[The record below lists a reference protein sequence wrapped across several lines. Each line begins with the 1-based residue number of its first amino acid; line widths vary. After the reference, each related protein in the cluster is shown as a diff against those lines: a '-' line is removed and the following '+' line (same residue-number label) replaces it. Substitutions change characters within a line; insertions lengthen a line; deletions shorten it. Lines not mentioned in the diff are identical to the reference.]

1 MWWSFIFENALS
13 PLHQLL
19 NLSHLLSLLAL
30 PTSGFSK
37 NLLTFNPVL
46 VLFFCDKRNSYNRL
60 KGSKMQKRI
69 FPFLLIL
76 ILLSINQCSKT
87 PSPRVVVMD
96 FIEAVNKADTAS
108 LETYL
113 DLERFTQEKVKELP
127 DSIRAEV
134 FSRVKEQL
142 WENFLGSGGTRLRWQ
157 NKMIVVNKEKIEG
170 DHALVEVTFVDQKT
184 GITEYTKARLYK
196 KEDRWWIYYIRD

>member
-1 MWWSFIFENALS
+1 M
-13 PLHQLL
+13 
-19 NLSHLLSLLAL
+19 
-30 PTSGFSK
+30 
-37 NLLTFNPVL
+37 
-46 VLFFCDKRNSYNRL
+46 NRT

-76 ILLSINQCSKT
+76 ILLSANQCSKT

-142 WENFLGSGGTRLRWQ
+142 RENFLGSGGTRLRWQ

-196 KEDRWWIYYIRD
+196 KEDRWWIYFIRD